1 MRVTHGEAIVT
12 GYSKLIAACDRIAE
26 TGLVYLVDRNG
37 EVREVACDVY
47 QAMTM
52 AQLAGALVFAL
63 PADAQRASLRVR
75 GIETGP
81 EVQRN

>member
-1 MRVTHGEAIVT
+1 MT

-26 TGLVYLVDRNG
+26 TGLVYLVDGAG
-37 EVREVACDVY
+37 EVKGVACDVY

-81 EVQRN
+81 AVQRN

>member
-1 MRVTHGEAIVT
+1 MT

-26 TGLVYLVDRNG
+26 TGLAYLVGRDG
-37 EVREVACDVY
+37 AIKPVACDVY

-63 PADAQRASLRVR
+63 PADAQRASLRAR
-75 GIETGP
+75 GIKTGP
-81 EVQRN
+81 AVQRN